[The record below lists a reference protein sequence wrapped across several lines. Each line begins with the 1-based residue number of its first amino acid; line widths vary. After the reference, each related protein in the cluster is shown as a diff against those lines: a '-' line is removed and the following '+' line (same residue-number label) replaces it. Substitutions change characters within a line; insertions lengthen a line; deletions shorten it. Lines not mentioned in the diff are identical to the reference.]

1 MSILKNWLI
10 KRKAK
15 KIAKQLCTQEKQ
27 KQKQRV
33 KNSKKRNITIEELK
47 EKVAQEAYRLAQKN
61 GFSPEFDKDNWINA
75 EKKVLKK
82 VKL

>member
-1 MSILKNWLI
+1 MSIIKNWLT

-15 KIAKQLCTQEKQ
+15 KIAKQLCTQQQKKQ
-27 KQKQRV
+27 HV
-33 KNSKKRNITIEELK
+33 HNSKKRNITIEELK
-47 EKVAQEAYRLAQKN
+47 NKVAKEAYRLAQKN
-61 GFSPEFDKDNWINA
+61 GFNPEYDKDNWINA